1 MKQTLS
7 NRRFSTINQSSFKPS
22 SLILILVLALTGCSS
37 ISDIRKSGQT
47 PTPSSPDISQQFEG
61 AALTQ
66 CPPANPANN
75 ICTAQYEPVCV
86 KTKVGSVVSYR
97 TASNACSACNISEAV
112 GYAKGECR

>member
-7 NRRFSTINQSSFKPS
+7 NRRFSTIYQSSFKPS

-37 ISDIRKSGQT
+37 MSDIGTSGQI
-47 PTPSSPDISQQFEG
+47 PTPSSPDISQQFED
-61 AALTQ
+61 ALTQ

-86 KTKVGSVVSYR
+86 KTKVGSIVSYR
-97 TASNACSACNISEAV
+97 TASNACSACNIPEAV
-112 GYAKGECR
+112 GYTKGECN

>member
-1 MKQTLS
+1 MKQALS

-22 SLILILVLALTGCSS
+22 SLILLLVLALTGCSS
-37 ISDIRKSGQT
+37 MSDVGTSGQT

-61 AALTQ
+61 VLTQ

-97 TASNACSACNISEAV
+97 TASNTCSACNIPEAV
-112 GYAKGECR
+112 GYTKGECN

>member
-7 NRRFSTINQSSFKPS
+7 NCRFSKINQSSFKPL

-37 ISDIRKSGQT
+37 MSDVGTSGQT
-47 PTPSSPDISQQFEG
+47 PTPSSPDISQQFED

-97 TASNACSACNISEAV
+97 TASNACSACNIPEAI
-112 GYAKGECR
+112 GYTKGECN

>member
-7 NRRFSTINQSSFKPS
+7 NRRFSVLNPSSFKPS
-22 SLILILVLALTGCSS
+22 LLILTLALVLTGCSS
-37 ISDIRKSGQT
+37 MSDIGTSGHI
-47 PTPSSPDISQQFEG
+47 PTPSSPDISQQLEG
-61 AALTQ
+61 ALTQ

-97 TASNACSACNISEAV
+97 TASNACSACNIPEAI
-112 GYAKGECR
+112 GYTKGECS

>member
-7 NRRFSTINQSSFKPS
+7 NRRFSTIYQSSFKPS

-37 ISDIRKSGQT
+37 MSGQT

-61 AALTQ
+61 ALTQ

-75 ICTAQYEPVCV
+75 ICTAQYEPVCA
-86 KTKVGSVVSYR
+86 KTKVGSVFSYR
-97 TASNACSACNISEAV
+97 TASNACSACNIPEAV
-112 GYAKGECR
+112 GYTKGECS

>member
-22 SLILILVLALTGCSS
+22 SLVLILVLALTGCSS
-37 ISDIRKSGQT
+37 MSDIGTSGQT

-61 AALTQ
+61 ALTQ

-86 KTKVGSVVSYR
+86 KTKIGSVISYR
-97 TASNACSACNISEAV
+97 AASNACSACNIPEAV
-112 GYAKGECR
+112 SYAKGECS

>member
-7 NRRFSTINQSSFKPS
+7 TCRFSTINQSSFKPL

-37 ISDIRKSGQT
+37 MSGQT

-61 AALTQ
+61 ALTQ

-86 KTKVGSVVSYR
+86 KTKVGSIVSYR
-97 TASNACSACNISEAV
+97 TASNACSACNIPEAV
-112 GYAKGECR
+112 GYTKGECN